1 MKLKPSSGELTHLL
15 QEIGKITGQ
24 GATYHGL
31 YATELLLNRKVCTF
45 CRQALSHPVAASLCR
60 VACCNATLQSMSAG
74 EAYYFRCWANLLV
87 IAIPVAPQGK
97 CIGGIMLG
105 GFCVSGERPDIREAV
120 TQLACSWP
128 DAHPASFLKQLDTV
142 RLITPV
148 ALRGLGAL
156 AMETTFSNG
165 VNSSE
170 FFKKQ
175 NEKYLQQ
182 RRIAEAAAELR
193 ANEGATPDTSGALSP
208 LISFLNSGNESETHT
223 FISHYL
229 AKLLMASNWDPL
241 KLKAHLRVI
250 LAVLTSQDILRGTPW
265 TVATSRD
272 LRNMVRLEQTQT
284 TEESCYEV
292 TEWLHQY
299 FIRQNT
305 PSHDGRNLTERVTH
319 WLQSHYPE
327 RVTLGLA
334 SKATGVSSSTLVH
347 RLRQESGKSFKA
359 ILTEIRIAE
368 AKKFLATTSL
378 EISGIGD
385 ACGFFDQSHFT
396 REFKKSIN
404 LTPGA
409 FRKLLRVP
417 DEALSRP
424 GSNNLDET
432 APLRKRGASRQSP
445 VRSRK

>member
-1 MKLKPSSGELTHLL
+1 
-15 QEIGKITGQ
+15 
-24 GATYHGL
+24 
-31 YATELLLNRKVCTF
+31 
-45 CRQALSHPVAASLCR
+45 
-60 VACCNATLQSMSAG
+60 
-74 EAYYFRCWANLLV
+74 
-87 IAIPVAPQGK
+87 
-97 CIGGIMLG
+97 
-105 GFCVSGERPDIREAV
+105 
-120 TQLACSWP
+120 
-128 DAHPASFLKQLDTV
+128 
-142 RLITPV
+142 
-148 ALRGLGAL
+148 
-156 AMETTFSNG
+156 
-165 VNSSE
+165 
-170 FFKKQ
+170 
-175 NEKYLQQ
+175 
-182 RRIAEAAAELR
+182 
-193 ANEGATPDTSGALSP
+193 
-208 LISFLNSGNESETHT
+208 
-223 FISHYL
+223 
-229 AKLLMASNWDPL
+229 
-241 KLKAHLRVI
+241 
-250 LAVLTSQDILRGTPW
+250 
-265 TVATSRD
+265 
-272 LRNMVRLEQTQT
+272 
-284 TEESCYEV
+284 
-292 TEWLHQY
+292 
-299 FIRQNT
+299 
-305 PSHDGRNLTERVTH
+305 VTH